1 MTRKVKK
8 ATTKKK
14 KTKGLPHK
22 YFTQQE
28 KINDTNRPLL
38 LRSATLYN
46 EPPYYNDHYY
56 QKCPVVNNQSTQ
68 STQTPSNIKELRLAI
83 SNNQQ
88 ASTHIPTERYFRQP
102 KNVSSLLLAKSVEEQ
117 KRMKQQQIPSTH
129 SIIPSTH

>member
-1 MTRKVKK
+1 MTRKVRK

-14 KTKGLPHK
+14 KTKGLPRK

-38 LRSATLYN
+38 LRSATPYN

-56 QKCPVVNNQSTQ
+56 QKRPIVNTQ
-68 STQTPSNIKELRLAI
+68 STQYTQKPTSIKELRLVI

-88 ASTHIPTERYFRQP
+88 ATIHKPAERYFQQP
-102 KNVSSLLLAKSVEEQ
+102 KNMSSPLLVKTIEEQ
-117 KRMKQQQIPSTH
+117 KRINLPEQAEMA
-129 SIIPSTH
+129 